1 MKYIFST
8 SMLAECLLL
17 AGASAQTFATSAP
30 PLTLKERFHIYLRQ
44 TYSVPSMVVPAGI
57 ATLEQATDSPKEW
70 GPDGEG
76 YLNRLATQRG
86 QFQIGNFCAFAVGTA
101 LHEDPRF
108 VPSGLHGTCQ
118 RTKYVMVKTLVAR
131 TDNGRE
137 QPAFANYAGALG
149 AAFFAS
155 TWLPRSENS
164 LASSL
169 KRSGMMLGMEVG
181 VNMGAEFGPDDAGH
195 RRFFREKILGRFQLK
210 RKATKSTAIRL
221 GGAE

>member
-8 SMLAECLLL
+8 SMLAKCLLL
-17 AGASAQTFATSAP
+17 AGASARTLTPSAP
-30 PLTLKERFHIYLRQ
+30 PLTLKERFQIYLRQ
-44 TYSVPSMVVPAGI
+44 TYSVPSMVVPAGF
-57 ATLEQATDSPKEW
+57 AALEQATDSPKEW
-70 GPDGEG
+70 GQDGKG

-86 QFQIGNFCAFAVGTA
+86 QFQFGSFCAFAVGTR

-108 VPSGLHGTCQ
+108 LPSGLYGTWP
-118 RTKYVMVKTLVAR
+118 RTKYVIVKTLVAR
-131 TDNGRE
+131 TDTGRE

-149 AAFFAS
+149 AAFSPS

-169 KRSGMMLGMEVG
+169 KRSGKMLGMEVG
-181 VNMGAEFGPDDAGH
+181 VNMDVEFGPGD
-195 RRFFREKILGRFQLK
+195 RRFFREKILRRFQLK